1 MPIFLYKARDLQGVD
16 HKGTIDTVDE
26 SRVAKVLSRKGLVV
40 TSLVEKKDHGFTLFD
55 DFFNRVPFS
64 DLVVATRQLAT
75 MIESGLV
82 LSEALDILVEQQSN
96 PKLKKIFEEVSSD
109 IKSGLDLASALKK
122 HPNAFSPL
130 FSSLIKSGEEA
141 GNLDVVLTQ
150 MADNLEKEREFRS
163 RVRGALIY
171 PVIIV
176 IIMILVTCVMMF
188 FVIPRL
194 TGLYSQSNIELPL
207 PTKILIG
214 TSNFFIGYWWLM
226 LIIIGVLVI
235 AFRKYV
241 STVSGKY
248 AVDAV
253 LLKTP
258 IVGRIIR
265 GVSLTTFI
273 RNFGLLIAAGVPIL
287 DAISIVSDV
296 IGNWVYKKALLQ
308 THLGIERGLTLSAQ
322 LEASGAFPKIISQ
335 MFRVGEETGKIDKVA
350 FKLSDYFESEAD
362 HTVKNLTV
370 LIEPV
375 ILLVLG
381 VGVAFLVLSIILPI
395 YQLTT
400 SFS

>member
-150 MADNLEKEREFRS
+150 MADNL
-163 RVRGALIY
+163 
-171 PVIIV
+171 
-176 IIMILVTCVMMF
+176 C
-188 FVIPRL
+188 
-194 TGLYSQSNIELPL
+194 
-207 PTKILIG
+207 
-214 TSNFFIGYWWLM
+214 
-226 LIIIGVLVI
+226 
-235 AFRKYV
+235 
-241 STVSGKY
+241 
-248 AVDAV
+248 
-253 LLKTP
+253 
-258 IVGRIIR
+258 
-265 GVSLTTFI
+265 
-273 RNFGLLIAAGVPIL
+273 
-287 DAISIVSDV
+287 
-296 IGNWVYKKALLQ
+296 
-308 THLGIERGLTLSAQ
+308 
-322 LEASGAFPKIISQ
+322 
-335 MFRVGEETGKIDKVA
+335 
-350 FKLSDYFESEAD
+350 
-362 HTVKNLTV
+362 
-370 LIEPV
+370 
-375 ILLVLG
+375 
-381 VGVAFLVLSIILPI
+381 
-395 YQLTT
+395 
-400 SFS
+400 